1 MLDIDHQV
9 HADSFTDN
17 VSYPFG
23 TNTVTNFPCKSSKGK
38 QQLVR
43 KDTKQKKHE
52 RQDNK
57 KEKEEK
63 EKEKEKANNNN
74 NDNNNNNTNDNNND
88 DNNNNNPGSTYSP
101 FGNSLEIPLD
111 DFTLSTN
118 FQTMPP
124 SLSWK

>member
-9 HADSFTDN
+9 HADIVIDN

-23 TNTVTNFPCKSSKGK
+23 TNTATNFPCKYSKGK

-43 KDTKQKKHE
+43 KDIKQKKHE
-52 RQDNK
+52 RQDIK

-63 EKEKEKANNNN
+63 EKANNNN
-74 NDNNNNNTNDNNND
+74 DDNNNNNNNNNNFND
-88 DNNNNNPGSTYSP
+88 NNNNPGSTYSP
-101 FGNSLEIPLD
+101 FGNSLEIPFD

>member
-1 MLDIDHQV
+1 MDHQV
-9 HADSFTDN
+9 HADSVIDN

-23 TNTVTNFPCKSSKGK
+23 TNTATNFPCKSSKGK
-38 QQLVR
+38 QQWDR
-43 KDTKQKKHE
+43 KDTKQKKHK

-57 KEKEEK
+57 KEK
-63 EKEKEKANNNN
+63 KEKEKANNNN
-74 NDNNNNNTNDNNND
+74 NNNNNNINDNDDNN
-88 DNNNNNPGSTYSP
+88 NNNNNPGSTYAS